1 MKITVIKKQALP
13 DDPEPRSC
21 PWVIE
26 YGGEP
31 VHKK

>member
-13 DDPEPRSC
+13 DDPDPRSC

-26 YGGEP
+26 YGAP
-31 VHKK
+31 ARKK